1 MNVSNKIFQVS
12 SLKISDSVGVEQSLF
27 LSFLNIHFKDIQND
41 MKKQVSRCDR
51 KSGRGKTTDF
61 EREDFYDVTDNWV
74 LPTGQGVKK
83 AYQALFWQH
92 ARWAREEFYWNCP
105 IIGMR
110 VVSFF

>member
-1 MNVSNKIFQVS
+1 
-12 SLKISDSVGVEQSLF
+12 
-27 LSFLNIHFKDIQND
+27 
-41 MKKQVSRCDR
+41 MKKQVSRCNR

-61 EREDFYDVTDNWV
+61 DRYDFDDVTDDWV
-74 LPTGQGVKK
+74 LPTGQGIKK

-110 VVSFF
+110 VVSFLSPKFIPQENNLLTSSCIRKIGHF

>member
-1 MNVSNKIFQVS
+1 
-12 SLKISDSVGVEQSLF
+12 
-27 LSFLNIHFKDIQND
+27 

-61 EREDFYDVTDNWV
+61 EREDFSYITDDWV

-110 VVSFF
+110 VVSFFYLRNSFFKKKISIFNISSNCIMKIVHFIVEKISTF

>member
-1 MNVSNKIFQVS
+1 
-12 SLKISDSVGVEQSLF
+12 
-27 LSFLNIHFKDIQND
+27 
-41 MKKQVSRCDR
+41 MKKQVSRCDK

-61 EREDFYDVTDNWV
+61 EREDFYAIKDDWV

-110 VVSFF
+110 VVSFFNLINTALTEKINH

>member
-1 MNVSNKIFQVS
+1 
-12 SLKISDSVGVEQSLF
+12 
-27 LSFLNIHFKDIQND
+27 

-61 EREDFYDVTDNWV
+61 EREDFSYVTDDWV
-74 LPTGQGVKK
+74 LPTGQGIKK

-110 VVSFF
+110 VVSFFYRIKALVTLEKSQTFIFFHFNTKAVGPIFNFFAKICS